1 MAIEPHGQAGILV
14 SGKILDVARRRVAP
28 FLKQIPP
35 RQTLTDLL
43 AEAYVQGLTD
53 AIDTIGERHVGLN
66 S

>member
-1 MAIEPHGQAGILV
+1 MIEPHSDKGILI
-14 SGKILDVARRRVAP
+14 SGTILALARRRVEP

-53 AIDTIGERHVGLN
+53 AIDTIGEPHVGLHT
-66 S
+66 